1 MEKQKTPLSFHVI
14 YWVMNIVTGL
24 FAFVCLAAIVLY
36 VMLWTGFLGENL
48 QLHIDMPGQFSF
60 SNAGTMEYEGG
71 RVEVELVEA
80 TARLHFANTPLSIAR
95 KFILIM
101 MGVCALMMYII
112 WTFRQF
118 VANVRASKVF
128 TISNILS
135 LQNISY
141 AILGL
146 WVYTIVFRRV
156 AYYYITARLDFEN
169 VEVMSDFNSYP
180 WMLMA
185 ALFLWVLS
193 HILIKGLK
201 LREEQDL
208 TI

>member
-1 MEKQKTPLSFHVI
+1 MEKQKTPLSFNVI

-24 FAFVCLAAIVLY
+24 FAFVCLAAIVFY
-36 VMLWTGFLGENL
+36 VMLWTDLFGNDL
-48 QLHIDMPGQFSF
+48 QLHVDMPGEFSF
-60 SNAGTMEYEGG
+60 RNTGTLEHEGG
-71 RVEVELVEA
+71 IAEVELVEA
-80 TARLHFANTPLSIAR
+80 RGRLHIVDTPLPIAR
-95 KFILIM
+95 KFVLIM
-101 MGVCALMMYII
+101 MGVCALGMYII

-118 VANVRASKVF
+118 VANVRALKIF
-128 TISNILS
+128 TVSNILS

-146 WVYTIVFRRV
+146 WVYIIIFRRV
-156 AYYYITARLDFEN
+156 SYYYITARLDFEN
-169 VEVMSDFNSYP
+169 VEIVSEFNSYP
-180 WMLMA
+180 WLLMA

-193 HILIKGLK
+193 HILIRGLK